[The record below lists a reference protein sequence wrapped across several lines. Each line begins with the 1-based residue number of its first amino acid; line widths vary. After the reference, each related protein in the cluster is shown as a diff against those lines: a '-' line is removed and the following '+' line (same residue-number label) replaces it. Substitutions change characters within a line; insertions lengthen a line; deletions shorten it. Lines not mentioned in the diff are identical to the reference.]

1 MCNHCIIPGSRRI
14 KGRHQCEAER
24 AQIRH
29 LKMTYHARQEGEP
42 VNPLMIPTLFICSCI
57 QGHIQTAKVTK
68 DVSREGSTED
78 RLGTLEVRKFLT
90 HIPSSVLASLLTYN
104 PLYPF

>member
-1 MCNHCIIPGSRRI
+1 MLDKKVSLCD
-14 KGRHQCEAER
+14 
-24 AQIRH
+24 
-29 LKMTYHARQEGEP
+29 

-68 DVSREGSTED
+68 DVSREGGSTED
-78 RLGTLEVRKFLT
+78 GLDTLEVRKFLT
-90 HIPSSVLASLLTYN
+90 CIPSSVLASLLTYN